1 MTKLLFLVLS
11 FSGPLAFAQTSTCIV
26 NSQNEYLALES
37 VVTLQGTV
45 KLNPMFLIEDL
56 SFMTEEQESV
66 QLLLK
71 PARPVLLEQ
80 WSDTADTLACESKTV
95 TMVLNKEQRKQV
107 TPALLSPD
115 IKEVQITGTIRWSE
129 SSLELAGNAVLMN
142 ITKISVEP

>member
-11 FSGPLAFAQTSTCIV
+11 FSGPLAFAQTSTCVV

-66 QLLLK
+66 QLLLE
-71 PARPVLLEQ
+71 PASPVLLEQ
-80 WSDTADTLACESKTV
+80 WSDTADTLVCHSQTV
-95 TMVLNKEQRKQV
+95 TMVLNKEQRKHGFHKQ
-107 TPALLSPD
+107 TSKILS
-115 IKEVQITGTIRWSE
+115 
-129 SSLELAGNAVLMN
+129 
-142 ITKISVEP
+142 